1 MPLPF
6 ARHVPFIEL
15 IGAELLRFEDGISEI
30 ALTLRDQ
37 LCNSWQVAH
46 GGVVM
51 TLLDVAMAHATRV
64 PRKPEEGPDP
74 RGVVTIEM
82 KTTFMRPAMGR
93 VVCTGTLLHRSAAL
107 AFCEGTLVDAEGQR
121 LAHATGTF
129 KFLSGLPAGGRRI
142 HSPEASD

>member
-6 ARHVPFIEL
+6 SRHIPFIEL
-15 IGAELLRFEDGISEI
+15 LGAELLRFEEGTSEI
-30 ALTLRDQ
+30 ALTLRDE

-51 TLLDVAMAHATRV
+51 TLLDVAMAHATRT

-82 KTTFMRPAMGR
+82 KSTFMRPAMGR
-93 VVCTGTLLHRSAAL
+93 VVCTGRLLHRSAAL
-107 AFCEGTLVDAEGQR
+107 AFCESTLVNAEGER

-129 KFLSGLPAGGRRI
+129 KVISGLPAGGRRI
-142 HSPEASD
+142 QSPEASD

>member
-15 IGAELLRFEDGISEI
+15 LGVELLRFEDGISEI

-142 HSPEASD
+142 HSPGASD

>member
-1 MPLPF
+1 MPIPF
-6 ARHVPFIEL
+6 ARRLPFIEL
-15 IGAELLRFEDGISEI
+15 LGAELLRFEEGVSEI
-30 ALTLRDQ
+30 GLTLRDE

-64 PRKPEEGPDP
+64 PRRHEQGPDP

-82 KTTFMRPAMGR
+82 KTTFMRPALGR

-107 AFCEGTLVDAEGQR
+107 AFCEATLVDADGER

>member
-1 MPLPF
+1 MPIPF

-15 IGAELLRFEDGISEI
+15 LGAELLRFEDGVTEI
-30 ALTLRDQ
+30 GLTLRDE

-51 TLLDVAMAHATRV
+51 TLLDIAMAHATRA
-64 PRKPEEGPDP
+64 PRKPAEGPDP

-82 KTTFMRPAMGR
+82 KTTFMRPALGR

-107 AFCEGTLVDAEGQR
+107 AFCEATVVDEQGKR